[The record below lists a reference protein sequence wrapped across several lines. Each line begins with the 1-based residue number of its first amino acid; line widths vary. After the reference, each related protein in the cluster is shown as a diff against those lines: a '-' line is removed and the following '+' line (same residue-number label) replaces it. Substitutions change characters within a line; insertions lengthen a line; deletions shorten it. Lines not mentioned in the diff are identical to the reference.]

1 MVKTNKKTIAPD
13 ERLRQFTRRIEESGH
28 GRFRSYDTF
37 RWLLVANLARFSVPL
52 AETVPDDA
60 APLVEDLVNA
70 FHELVGDHP
79 PFTDLLGPVYMEL
92 AAHGSKSILGQYFSP
107 QTISAFMGEVLVA
120 DNDPPKDRLIT
131 ACDPTAGS
139 GVMMLSWC
147 QTMLRHHGKNA
158 LRDCSVTCVDIDLYC
173 AYMCAVQFLMAV
185 HTHGLTLGEILVVH
199 GNSLLPADIYRVVVH
214 ATRADLPHE
223 LIAPADHPV
232 RWEAI
237 RRAAVQSNIGG
248 QLSLFAPESDG
259 QEPEAA

>member
-37 RWLLVANLARFSVPL
+37 RWLLVASLARFSVPL

-92 AAHGSKSILGQYFSP
+92 AAHGSKSILSQYFSP

-120 DNDPPKDRLIT
+120 DNDPPKDHLIT
-131 ACDPTAGS
+131 ACDPPAGS
-139 GVMMLSWC
+139 GVMMLAFLTAPSKG
-147 QTMLRHHGKNA
+147 QFHREHIRDAYTYRKVSDAA
-158 LRDCSVTCVDIDLYC
+158 LMDLSDYELFSGVFSLIG
-173 AYMCAVQFLMAV
+173 AES
-185 HTHGLTLGEILVVH
+185 TGL
-199 GNSLLPADIYRVVVH
+199 
-214 ATRADLPHE
+214 
-223 LIAPADHPV
+223 
-232 RWEAI
+232 W
-237 RRAAVQSNIGG
+237 
-248 QLSLFAPESDG
+248 F
-259 QEPEAA
+259 